1 MYDIILLLILLI
13 LFFNKDIYERFV
25 NNEGDI
31 CYLEGDIV
39 KCDFNYHKYKLLEEK
54 EKLKEI
60 EKNPDNKKLSDF
72 EIDIEN
78 IQQKIKEIENEL
90 DTLENEIDDDDNYM
104 LDYTNE
110 ENIEN
115 EGKKYLTINR
125 FVNISIIIFISI
137 GIFFLLYYLTI
148 FIIDRKKV
156 EGLRVDPISL
166 DFNELLKHMKIE
178 KLKKK
183 YKINF

>member
-1 MYDIILLLILLI
+1 MYDIILLLLLLI

-31 CYLEGDIV
+31 CYLDGNIV

-54 EKLKEI
+54 EKLKEL
-60 EKNPDNKKLSDF
+60 ETNPDNKKLLDF

-90 DTLENEIDDDDNYM
+90 HTLENEIDDDEYM

-115 EGKKYLTINR
+115 ESKKYLTINR
-125 FVNISIIIFISI
+125 FVNIFILIFISI
-137 GIFFLLYYLTI
+137 GIFFLLYYLTM
-148 FIIDRKKV
+148 FIIDRTKIK
-156 EGLRVDPISL
+156 GLRVDPISL
-166 DFNELLKHMKIE
+166 DFSELLEHMKIE